1 MIDAVRL
8 INIQSFKDITYNLSN
23 AINVFQ
29 APNETG
35 KSVLF
40 KVFRIMCDANWYGRG
55 ERKSL
60 IRRGCEYGAAQITL
74 TPKDN
79 VVYQITFGL
88 YPTNQIYILTKDGS
102 TIGEWD
108 QDSMPQEI
116 MKLLGWVYDKDTKIL
131 LNLCDQELDMP
142 FVNSNEGFNF
152 DVFRFVIKDAELESA
167 RENLA
172 RWIKELET
180 CDDKVNAS
188 ISNYKYAFSDVKF
201 EDVDKLEMQIKVKE
215 KLLEKEKAIGS
226 AAVAFENCMIV
237 QPPTF
242 NTIDEDTLI
251 RHFNNIDLILD
262 THEKVERLVNL
273 KQPTFNTIDEDEFNE
288 HMEKVNVLSKTINL
302 FKDITALK
310 APTFNTIDE
319 ECLSQSL
326 STLQI
331 LNRLIGVLRG
341 TRKVMYE
348 MNQESTA
355 ITHILGLIDRFESE
369 NKICPLCGKPFNNE
383 SEVCCNG

>member
-1 MIDAVRL
+1 MIDTVRL

-40 KVFRIMCDANWYGRG
+40 KVFRVMCDANWYGRG

-88 YPTNQIYILTKDGS
+88 YPTNQIYILTKDGN

-108 QDSMPQEI
+108 QDFMPKEI
-116 MKLLGWVYDKDTKIL
+116 MRLLDWVYDKDTKIL

-152 DVFRFVIKDAELESA
+152 DVFRFIIKDAELEQA

-172 RWIKELET
+172 KWVKELES
-180 CDDKVNAS
+180 CDDKVSAS

-201 EDVDKLEMQIKVKE
+201 EDVDKLEMQIKEKE
-215 KLLEKEKAIGS
+215 KLLKKEEVIGK

-237 QPPTF
+237 QPPAF
-242 NTIDEDTLI
+242 NHIDEEALMH
-251 RHFNNIDLILD
+251 HFNNIDLILD
-262 THEKVERLVNL
+262 THEKVDRLASLN
-273 KQPTFNTIDEDEFNE
+273 QPTFNIIDEDAFIT
-288 HMEKVNVLSKTINL
+288 HMEKANILSKTIDL
-302 FKDITALK
+302 FQDIINLK

-319 ECLSQSL
+319 EGLSQSL

-355 ITHILGLIDRFESE
+355 ITHIMGLIQRFEDE
-369 NKICPLCGKPFNNE
+369 YKICPLCGKPFNSE
-383 SEVCCNG
+383 SEVCCNE